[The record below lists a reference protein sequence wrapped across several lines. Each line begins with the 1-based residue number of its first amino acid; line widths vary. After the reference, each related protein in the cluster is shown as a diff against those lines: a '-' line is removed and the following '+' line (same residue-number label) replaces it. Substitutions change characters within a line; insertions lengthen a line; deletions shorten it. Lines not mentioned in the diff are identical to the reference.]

1 MRILVAARL
10 SQLADGQ
17 TGLDT
22 QDAQATAWA
31 AANGHTIVH
40 VAADRKSGTSQPWER
55 PKLRP
60 WVTEDA
66 KLAQYDAV
74 LAYRFDRL
82 SRGDNQSTNQI
93 EAWAHDHRKQLLTV
107 DGLVFPC
114 EGADGIRWDVV
125 KRIAHEEWLK
135 TSERYTR
142 MQAYLVGEG
151 KLTGRPPFGYQ
162 VAPAEGGHKTLIPTD
177 EGRTYVPQIYQRCID
192 GESLASIAKWLDS
205 EGVKP
210 VSGKRWWPKSIGD
223 ILRCTTYTGRRQDA
237 SGKTI
242 LRVEALVDSVT
253 FRLAGEAL
261 DSRPKRGPTNAA
273 NASLLSGYLL
283 CYRCDNSPMY
293 RVMCGGA
300 RGAKSAYYRCSGRG
314 TQRKGCGNM
323 VRADA
328 ADELMNA
335 VMSGLTRPEIDETLV
350 PGHDHAAELEDIK
363 LEMRELAARDLT
375 DAQYDAELARLRAE
389 RDRLASLPSI
399 PDRWERRPTGR
410 TYGEAWQSLD
420 LAGRRAWL
428 RDLARFTVYGDKYEP
443 GTWYDED
450 EDEHRGEMFTRMDAW
465 ENGKA
470 ALIFQWDGDYDEAL
484 YRGLPADDDD
494 EE

>member
-151 KLTGRPPFGYQ
+151 KLTGCCSSSVTRSRPPEAGQ
-162 VAPAEGGHKTLIPTD
+162 NTLT
-177 EGRTYVPQIYQRCID
+177 
-192 GESLASIAKWLDS
+192 
-205 EGVKP
+205 
-210 VSGKRWWPKSIGD
+210 
-223 ILRCTTYTGRRQDA
+223 
-237 SGKTI
+237 
-242 LRVEALVDSVT
+242 
-253 FRLAGEAL
+253 
-261 DSRPKRGPTNAA
+261 
-273 NASLLSGYLL
+273 
-283 CYRCDNSPMY
+283 
-293 RVMCGGA
+293 
-300 RGAKSAYYRCSGRG
+300 
-314 TQRKGCGNM
+314 
-323 VRADA
+323 
-328 ADELMNA
+328 
-335 VMSGLTRPEIDETLV
+335 
-350 PGHDHAAELEDIK
+350 
-363 LEMRELAARDLT
+363 LT
-375 DAQYDAELARLRAE
+375 DARLDLRAE
-389 RDRLASLPSI
+389 HLYAAAQRRLICAQLASGS
-399 PDRWERRPTGR
+399 T
-410 TYGEAWQSLD
+410 A
-420 LAGRRAWL
+420 
-428 RDLARFTVYGDKYEP
+428 
-443 GTWYDED
+443 
-450 EDEHRGEMFTRMDAW
+450 
-465 ENGKA
+465 KA
-470 ALIFQWDGDYDEAL
+470 
-484 YRGLPADDDD
+484 
-494 EE
+494 